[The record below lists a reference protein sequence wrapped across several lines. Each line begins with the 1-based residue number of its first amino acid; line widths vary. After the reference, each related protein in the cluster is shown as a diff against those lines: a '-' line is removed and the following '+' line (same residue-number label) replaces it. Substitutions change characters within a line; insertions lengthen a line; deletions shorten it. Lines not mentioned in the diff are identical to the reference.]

1 MTSIAQINENE
12 QREIRGSLK
21 KYFAEYHLSGLL
33 KMCRAEKQ
41 KGFSAFEIFRYLLC
55 LVFCDRSMYMQIV
68 TGRYEERFSKN
79 AVYRFL
85 SSARTNWERLICTLS
100 ERIINSS
107 IRKLIVL
114 EPEGVIRNL
123 ECRISVTAAD
133 ALSRLTSALSRY
145 PPLAVDR
152 ASPVVIH
159 GIQEKHLVPGDISV
173 LHLPDVLDQGTV
185 PGIIRKMNIH
195 SQTLPAGS
203 GIGLAVSIL
212 PAVDHNLCAVRI
224 NKGQLSAGILRDAGQ
239 LLTGPAFKSDLV
251 GDHLQGGP
259 PEFGQIRLGFVSL
272 VQRHTDRIRNR
283 HQ

>member
-107 IRKLIVL
+107 IRKLTSEDRQDAFIIDDTMFTRTGGKKRPGCRPDIYGWTQPASVCVIKALGEVL
-114 EPEGVIRNL
+114 FLLQRKRKV
-123 ECRISVTAAD
+123 CRIQ
-133 ALSRLTSALSRY
+133 R
-145 PPLAVDR
+145 
-152 ASPVVIH
+152 
-159 GIQEKHLVPGDISV
+159 E
-173 LHLPDVLDQGTV
+173 
-185 PGIIRKMNIH
+185 
-195 SQTLPAGS
+195 
-203 GIGLAVSIL
+203 
-212 PAVDHNLCAVRI
+212 
-224 NKGQLSAGILRDAGQ
+224 
-239 LLTGPAFKSDLV
+239 
-251 GDHLQGGP
+251 
-259 PEFGQIRLGFVSL
+259 SL
-272 VQRHTDRIRNR
+272 
-283 HQ
+283 

>member
-21 KYFAEYHLSGLL
+21 KFFAEYHLSGLL

-107 IRKLIVL
+107 IRKLTSEDRQDAFIIDDTMFTRTGGKKTELCSKVFDH
-114 EPEGVIRNL
+114 
-123 ECRISVTAAD
+123 VTM
-133 ALSRLTSALSRY
+133 
-145 PPLAVDR
+145 
-152 ASPVVIH
+152 
-159 GIQEKHLVPGDISV
+159 
-173 LHLPDVLDQGTV
+173 
-185 PGIIRKMNIH
+185 KMKR
-195 SQTLPAGS
+195 GY
-203 GIGLAVSIL
+203 
-212 PAVDHNLCAVRI
+212 R
-224 NKGQLSAGILRDAGQ
+224 
-239 LLTGPAFKSDLV
+239 LLTFCSAKARVPSGYLWLDSACFSLRHK
-251 GDHLQGGP
+251 GFGGS
-259 PEFGQIRLGFVSL
+259 SL
-272 VQRHTDRIRNR
+272 SVAKEAKIL
-283 HQ
+283 